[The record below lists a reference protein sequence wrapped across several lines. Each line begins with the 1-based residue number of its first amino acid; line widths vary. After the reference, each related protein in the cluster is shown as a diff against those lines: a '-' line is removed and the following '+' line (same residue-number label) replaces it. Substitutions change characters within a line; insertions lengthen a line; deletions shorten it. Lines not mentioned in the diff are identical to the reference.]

1 MVEIIKKILAK
12 LTKTENS
19 GVAINQDS
27 NSLFDILSTF
37 NNNDVEV
44 QQDISETIYFICL
57 KHLSESLGK
66 MQWEKREIT
75 KKKGRETI
83 FDNELDL
90 LLNIRPN
97 PHMSAITFW
106 QTVELNRN
114 HYGNSYVYIER
125 NGTKIKNLWQ
135 LPSDEVEIWI
145 DNKGYFGLKDS
156 IWYVWN
162 DSRSGKKYSFLK
174 DEILHFKTHMSWDGL
189 SGTAVRDILKTQL
202 NTQKSALNFLKRI
215 YSSSTLGTKVVVHY
229 TGELNDAKAKN
240 MVDKIANFAKAKESG
255 AFIPLPMG
263 YQAQLLEMKL
273 ADSQFFENNKN
284 TALQIAAAFGI
295 KPNVIN
301 DYTKSSYSNS
311 ETQQLDF
318 YVNTLQP
325 LFLIYEQELSYKLLH
340 PRDLE
345 RGQRLVIN
353 EDVLFKMDNQT
364 KANVYSNYVQNFI
377 MTPNEVREALNL
389 PYIEGG
395 DKLVGN
401 GNAIS
406 IDKAGEQYTKGGEGN
421 KENTITK

>member
-1 MVEIIKKILAK
+1 MIEIIKKILAK
-12 LTKTENS
+12 LS
-19 GVAINQDS
+19 GTSKSGTTINTDS
-27 NSLFDILSTF
+27 NSLFDILGQLNEDT
-37 NNNDVEV
+37 EV

-97 PHMSAITFW
+97 PYMSAITFW

-215 YSSSTLGTKVVVHY
+215 YSSSTLGTKTIIHY

-389 PYIEGG
+389 PYVKGG

-406 IDKAGEQYTKGGEGN
+406 LDKAGEQYTKGGDEN
-421 KENTITK
+421 KNTITE

>member
-1 MVEIIKKILAK
+1 MIIKKILAK
-12 LTKTENS
+12 LTKTENT

-27 NSLFDILSTF
+27 NSLFDILSTL

-97 PHMSAITFW
+97 PYMSAITFW

-215 YSSSTLGTKVVVHY
+215 YSSSTLGTKVIVHY

-406 IDKAGEQYTKGGEGN
+406 IDKAGEQYTKGGEEN
-421 KENTITK
+421 KDTITK

>member
-1 MVEIIKKILAK
+1 
-12 LTKTENS
+12 
-19 GVAINQDS
+19 
-27 NSLFDILSTF
+27 
-37 NNNDVEV
+37 
-44 QQDISETIYFICL
+44 
-57 KHLSESLGK
+57 

-75 KKKGRETI
+75 KLKGKETI
-83 FDNELDL
+83 FDNDLDL

-97 PHMSAITFW
+97 PYMSAITFW

-114 HYGNSYVYIER
+114 HYGNAYVYIER
-125 NGTKIKNLWQ
+125 EGKKIKNLWQ
-135 LPSDEVEIWI
+135 LPSSDVEIWI

-156 IWYVWN
+156 IWYIWN
-162 DSRSGKKYSFLK
+162 DTKTGKRYSFLK

-189 SGTAVRDILKTQL
+189 SGMAVRDILKAQL

-215 YSSSTLGTKVVVHY
+215 YKSSTLGTKVIIHY

-240 MVDKIANFAKAKESG
+240 MINKIADFAKAKESG
-255 AFIPLPMG
+255 AFIPLPLG

-273 ADSQFFENNKN
+273 ADTQFFENNKN

-295 KPNVIN
+295 KPNIIN

-325 LFLIYEQELSYKLLH
+325 LFLVYEQELSYKLLH
-340 PRDLE
+340 PAELAK
-345 RGQRLVIN
+345 GQRLGI
-353 EDVLFKMDNQT
+353 DTKALFEMDNQT
-364 KANVYSNYVQNFI
+364 KANVYSTYVQNFI
-377 MTPNEVREALNL
+377 MTPNEVREALKL
-389 PYIEGG
+389 PYVEGG

-406 IDKAGEQYTKGGEGN
+406 IEKAGNQYEEGGENN
-421 KENTITK
+421 KDTVTE

>member
-1 MVEIIKKILAK
+1 MIIKKILAK
-12 LTKTENS
+12 LTKTENT

-406 IDKAGEQYTKGGEGN
+406 IDKAGEQYTKGGEEN
-421 KENTITK
+421 KDTITK

>member
-1 MVEIIKKILAK
+1 MIEIIKKILAK

-97 PHMSAITFW
+97 PYMSAITFW

-406 IDKAGEQYTKGGEGN
+406 IDKAGDQYTKGGDEN
-421 KENTITK
+421 KNTITK

>member
-1 MVEIIKKILAK
+1 MFEIIKKILAK
-12 LTKTENS
+12 LS
-19 GVAINQDS
+19 GTSKSGTPINTDS
-27 NSLFDILSTF
+27 NSLFDILGQLNEDT
-37 NNNDVEV
+37 EI

-83 FDNELDL
+83 FDNDLDL

-97 PHMSAITFW
+97 PYMSAITFW

-125 NGTKIKNLWQ
+125 DGKKIKNLWQ
-135 LPSDEVEIWI
+135 LPSNEVEIWI

-156 IWYVWN
+156 IWYVWF
-162 DSRSGKKYSFLK
+162 DGRSGKRYSFLQ
-174 DEILHFKTHMSWDGL
+174 DDILHFKTHMSWDGL

-353 EDVLFKMDNQT
+353 EDILFKMDNQT

-389 PYIEGG
+389 PYVEGG

-406 IDKAGEQYTKGGEGN
+406 IDKAGEQYTKGGEEN
-421 KENTITK
+421 KGTITE

>member
-1 MVEIIKKILAK
+1 MFKIIKNFFAK
-12 LTKTENS
+12 LSETKKD
-19 GVAINQDS
+19 GVALNPDS
-27 NSLFDILSTF
+27 NSLFDILSLP
-37 NNNDVEV
+37 NDTNIEV

-75 KKKGRETI
+75 KRKGRETI

-97 PHMSAITFW
+97 PYMSAITFW

-125 NGTKIKNLWQ
+125 DGVKIKNLWQ
-135 LPSDEVEIWI
+135 LPSNEVEIWI

-162 DSRSGKKYSFLK
+162 DSRSGKRYSFLK

-189 SGTAVRDILKTQL
+189 SGISVRDVLKTQL

-229 TGELNDAKAKN
+229 TGELNDSKAKN
-240 MVDKIANFAKAKESG
+240 MIGKIANFAKAKESG
-255 AFIPLPMG
+255 AFIPLPLG

-273 ADSQFFENNKN
+273 AFENNKN

-353 EDVLFKMDNQT
+353 EDILFKMDNQT

-389 PYIEGG
+389 PYVEGG

-406 IDKAGEQYTKGGEGN
+406 IDKAGEQYMKGGEGN
-421 KENTITK
+421 KDTITK

>member
-1 MVEIIKKILAK
+1 MIIKKILAK
-12 LTKTENS
+12 LTKTENT

-97 PHMSAITFW
+97 PYMSAITFW

-215 YSSSTLGTKVVVHY
+215 YSSSTLGTKVIVHY

-406 IDKAGEQYTKGGEGN
+406 IDKAGEQYTKGGEEN
-421 KENTITK
+421 KDTITK

>member
-1 MVEIIKKILAK
+1 
-12 LTKTENS
+12 
-19 GVAINQDS
+19 
-27 NSLFDILSTF
+27 
-37 NNNDVEV
+37 
-44 QQDISETIYFICL
+44 
-57 KHLSESLGK
+57 

-97 PHMSAITFW
+97 PYMSAITFW

-162 DSRSGKKYSFLK
+162 DSRRGKKYSFLK

-406 IDKAGEQYTKGGEGN
+406 IDKAGDQYTKGGDEN
-421 KENTITK
+421 KNTITK

>member
-1 MVEIIKKILAK
+1 MIIKKILAK

-97 PHMSAITFW
+97 PYMSAITFW

-215 YSSSTLGTKVVVHY
+215 YSSSTLGTKVIVHY

-406 IDKAGEQYTKGGEGN
+406 IDKAGEQYTKGGEEN
-421 KENTITK
+421 KDTITK

>member
-97 PHMSAITFW
+97 PYMSAITFW

-215 YSSSTLGTKVVVHY
+215 YSSSTLGTKVIVHY

-406 IDKAGEQYTKGGEGN
+406 IDKAGEQYTKGGEEN
-421 KENTITK
+421 KDTITK

>member
-12 LTKTENS
+12 LTKTENT

-97 PHMSAITFW
+97 PYMSAITFW

>member
-12 LTKTENS
+12 LTKSENS

-97 PHMSAITFW
+97 PYMSAITFW

-345 RGQRLVIN
+345 KGQRLVIN

>member
-1 MVEIIKKILAK
+1 MIKILKKIFNKIANNLISK
-12 LTKTENS
+12 EGYQENS
-19 GVAINQDS
+19 K
-27 NSLFDILSTF
+27 SLFDILNELQGESIE
-37 NNNDVEV
+37 VEK
-44 QQDISETIYFICL
+44 DISETIYFICL
-57 KHLSESLGK
+57 KHLSESFGK

-75 KKKGRETI
+75 VKKGKEKK
-83 FDNELDL
+83 FDNELDI

-97 PHMSAITFW
+97 PYMSAITFW

-125 NGTKIKNLWQ
+125 DKIAKIKYLWQ

-145 DNKGYFGLKDS
+145 DNKGIFGMKEGV
-156 IWYVWN
+156 WYVWN
-162 DSRSGKKYSFLK
+162 DKRSGKKYSFFK
-174 DEILHFKTHMSWDGL
+174 DEILHFKSHMSWDGL
-189 SGTAVRDILKTQL
+189 SGIPVREILRTQL

-229 TGELNDAKAKN
+229 TGELNDEKAKN
-240 MVDKIANFAKAKESG
+240 MIEKISRFAKSKDTG
-255 AFIPLPMG
+255 TFIPLPLG
-263 YQAQLLEMKL
+263 FQAQLLDMKL
-273 ADSQFFENNKN
+273 ADAQFFENNKN
-284 TALQIAAAFGI
+284 TALQVAAAFGI
-295 KPNVIN
+295 KPNIIN

-340 PRDLE
+340 PKELE
-345 RGQRLVIN
+345 NGYRLAIN
-353 EDVLFKMDNQT
+353 ENTLFKMDNQT
-364 KANVYSNYVQNFI
+364 KATVYSNYIQNFI

-401 GNAIS
+401 GNAITLEM
-406 IDKAGEQYTKGGEGN
+406 AGEQYRKGGNEN
-421 KENTITK
+421 KDK

>member
-12 LTKTENS
+12 LTKTENT

-27 NSLFDILSTF
+27 NSLFDILSTL

-97 PHMSAITFW
+97 PYMSAITFW

-406 IDKAGEQYTKGGEGN
+406 IDKAGEQYTKGGEEN
-421 KENTITK
+421 KDTITK

>member
-1 MVEIIKKILAK
+1 MFEIIKKILAK
-12 LTKTENS
+12 LS
-19 GVAINQDS
+19 GTSKSGTPINTDS
-27 NSLFDILSTF
+27 NSLFDILGQLNEDT
-37 NNNDVEV
+37 EV

-97 PHMSAITFW
+97 PYMSAITFW

-406 IDKAGEQYTKGGEGN
+406 IDKAGEQYTKGGEEN
-421 KENTITK
+421 KDTITK

>member
-1 MVEIIKKILAK
+1 MFEIIKKILAK
-12 LTKTENS
+12 LS
-19 GVAINQDS
+19 GASKSGTPINTDS
-27 NSLFDILSTF
+27 NSLFDILGQLNEDT
-37 NNNDVEV
+37 EV

-83 FDNELDL
+83 FDNDLDL

-97 PHMSAITFW
+97 PYMSAITFW

-125 NGTKIKNLWQ
+125 DGKKIKNLWQ
-135 LPSDEVEIWI
+135 LPSNEVEIWI

-156 IWYVWN
+156 IWYMWN
-162 DSRSGKKYSFLK
+162 DSRSGKRYSFLQ
-174 DEILHFKTHMSWDGL
+174 DDILHFKTHMSWDGL

-240 MVDKIANFAKAKESG
+240 MVDKIANFTKAKESG

-353 EDVLFKMDNQT
+353 EDILFKMDNQT

-389 PYIEGG
+389 PYVKGG
-395 DKLVGN
+395 DKLIGN

-406 IDKAGEQYTKGGEGN
+406 LDKAGEQYTKGGDEN
-421 KENTITK
+421 KNTITE

>member
-12 LTKTENS
+12 LTKTENT

-27 NSLFDILSTF
+27 NSLFDILSTL

-97 PHMSAITFW
+97 PYMSAITFW

>member
-1 MVEIIKKILAK
+1 
-12 LTKTENS
+12 
-19 GVAINQDS
+19 
-27 NSLFDILSTF
+27 
-37 NNNDVEV
+37 
-44 QQDISETIYFICL
+44 
-57 KHLSESLGK
+57 

-75 KKKGRETI
+75 KRKGRETI

-97 PHMSAITFW
+97 PYMSAITFW

-125 NGTKIKNLWQ
+125 DGVKIKNLWQ
-135 LPSDEVEIWI
+135 LPSNEVEIWI

-162 DSRSGKKYSFLK
+162 DSRSGKRYSFLK

-189 SGTAVRDILKTQL
+189 SGISVRDILKTQL

-229 TGELNDAKAKN
+229 TGELNDSKAKN
-240 MVDKIANFAKAKESG
+240 MIGKIANFAKAKESG
-255 AFIPLPMG
+255 AFIPLPLG

-340 PRDLE
+340 PRDLK

-353 EDVLFKMDNQT
+353 EDILFKMDNQT

-389 PYIEGG
+389 PYVEGG

-406 IDKAGEQYTKGGEGN
+406 IDKAGEQYMKGGEGN
-421 KENTITK
+421 KDTITK